1 MTFLP
6 HLRCVDKGAFLLVR
20 EGVTSPVRAIYM
32 VNFIPKITK
41 IQELPEVR
49 PLGPHQGFAGP
60 IGGLKAAPRPPA
72 FEKKN
77 TPTTII
83 PGSAPAN

>member
-6 HLRCVDKGAFLLVR
+6 HLRGVDKGAFLLVR
-20 EGVTSPVRAIYM
+20 KGVISPVRAIYM
-32 VNFIPKITK
+32 VNFLPKITE

-49 PLGPHQGFAGP
+49 PLGFAGP
-60 IGGLKAAPRPPA
+60 TGDPRAAPRPPA

-77 TPTTII
+77 SRPPTII
-83 PGSAPAN
+83 PRSAPAN